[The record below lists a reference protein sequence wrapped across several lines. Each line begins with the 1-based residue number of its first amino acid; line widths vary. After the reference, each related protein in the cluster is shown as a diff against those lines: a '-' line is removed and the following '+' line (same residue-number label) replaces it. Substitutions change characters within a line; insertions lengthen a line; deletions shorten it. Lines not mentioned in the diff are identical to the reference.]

1 MSNKTIEFRFSA
13 YNSEDSRTLEPSDV
27 TYTLPLTED
36 ADFTELQKHF
46 RRFLKSIGIQ

>member
-1 MSNKTIEFRFSA
+1 MSHKTIEFRYST
-13 YNSEDSRTLEPSDV
+13 YQDDPKLEPTDV

-46 RRFLKSIGIQ
+46 RRFLKAIDIK

>member
-1 MSNKTIEFRFSA
+1 MSNKTIEFRFSS
-13 YNSEDSRTLEPSDV
+13 YNSDESTKLEPSDV

-36 ADFTELQKHF
+36 ADFAELQKHF

>member
-1 MSNKTIEFRFSA
+1 MPNKTIEFRYSTYSDEA
-13 YNSEDSRTLEPSDV
+13 KTLEPSDV

>member
-1 MSNKTIEFRFSA
+1 MPNKTIEFRYST
-13 YNSEDSRTLEPSDV
+13 YNNDEPSTLEPSDV

-46 RRFLKSIGIQ
+46 RRFLKSLGIQ

>member
-1 MSNKTIEFRFSA
+1 MSNKTIEFRFSS
-13 YNSEDSRTLEPSDV
+13 YSDDPKILEPSDV

-46 RRFLKSIGIQ
+46 RRFLKSIGVQ